1 LPRADQESGTVAQR
15 AGATKAKGTEPAT
28 PTAKSAKKTATPA
41 TPTPSAAPTRARS
54 AASSRATTTDDRRP
68 PAQHG
73 TVRMANEGCQCDLC
87 RTALSDY
94 RRERAT
100 ADW

>member
-1 LPRADQESGTVAQR
+1 VAQR
-15 AGATKAKGTEPAT
+15 VVTTKAKSTEATAPVSKTTKKAAVPSTPA
-28 PTAKSAKKTATPA
+28 PTATHTPRTSPS
-41 TPTPSAAPTRARS
+41 TPQGP
-54 AASSRATTTDDRRP
+54 DRRP

-73 TVRMANEGCQCDLC
+73 TVRMANEGCLCDLC

>member
-1 LPRADQESGTVAQR
+1 
-15 AGATKAKGTEPAT
+15 
-28 PTAKSAKKTATPA
+28 
-41 TPTPSAAPTRARS
+41 
-54 AASSRATTTDDRRP
+54 
-68 PAQHG
+68 
-73 TVRMANEGCQCDLC
+73 MANEGCDCDLC

>member
-1 LPRADQESGTVAQR
+1 
-15 AGATKAKGTEPAT
+15 
-28 PTAKSAKKTATPA
+28 
-41 TPTPSAAPTRARS
+41 
-54 AASSRATTTDDRRP
+54 
-68 PAQHG
+68 
-73 TVRMANEGCQCDLC
+73 MANEGCECDLC

>member
-1 LPRADQESGTVAQR
+1 VSTP
-15 AGATKAKGTEPAT
+15 T
-28 PTAKSAKKTATPA
+28 PTAPPA
-41 TPTPSAAPTRARS
+41 PAAAPARPS
-54 AASSRATTTDDRRP
+54 HKQAAARVADRRP

-73 TVRMANEGCQCDLC
+73 TVRMANEGCDCDLC